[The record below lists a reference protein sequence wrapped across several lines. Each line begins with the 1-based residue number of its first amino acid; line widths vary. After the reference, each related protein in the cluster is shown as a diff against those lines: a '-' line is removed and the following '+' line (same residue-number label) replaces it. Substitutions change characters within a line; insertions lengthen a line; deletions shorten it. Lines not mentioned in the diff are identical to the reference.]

1 MAISGGL
8 NVDVDR
14 IRKNWGWYVA
24 LGVILVLLGGVAIAS
39 PFGVG
44 LAVMVVLGILLIA
57 SGVAEIIVA
66 IQTRGWQGI
75 ALNLLAG
82 ILEIVVGIVVLKCPV
97 TSLVVMT
104 MFFTIYLLVGGIFR
118 IFAAISLRIP
128 GTGWLVLSGIVTTL
142 LGVMLL
148 AEMPAPAEWLIGTF
162 VGIDLIFHGISW
174 IALAL
179 GLRKGTPAIA

>member
-1 MAISGGL
+1 MSIAGGL

-24 LGVILVLLGGVAIAS
+24 LGAILILLGGVAIAS

-57 SGVAEIIVA
+57 SGVAEIVVA

-97 TSLVVMT
+97 TSLVVIPPAAARNLARNLRQQIILSLIIGL
-104 MFFTIYLLVGGIFR
+104 FGG
-118 IFAAISLRIP
+118 AAGTVASYHWDIP
-128 GTGWLVLSGIVTTL
+128 CG
-142 LGVMLL
+142 
-148 AEMPAPAEWLIGTF
+148 
-162 VGIDLIFHGISW
+162 
-174 IALAL
+174 
-179 GLRKGTPAIA
+179 PAIVMACIAVFIVSLVASKLWLNQPVKAKPV